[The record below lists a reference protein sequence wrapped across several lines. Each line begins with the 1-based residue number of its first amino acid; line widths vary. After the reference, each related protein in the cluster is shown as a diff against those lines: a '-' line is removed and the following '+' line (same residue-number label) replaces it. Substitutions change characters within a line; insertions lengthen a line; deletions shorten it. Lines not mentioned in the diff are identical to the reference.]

1 MASHSIL
8 GLTYIFNSLRKQ
20 GVDVSPLLQRYGLD
34 LEHLAPDARI
44 DRSLELRLICELAE
58 ELNQP
63 SVGLSIGNGVGFAG
77 YGPLSLL
84 LLTCDTAQE
93 VLYCGIRY
101 QQLTY
106 LFSEVS
112 FQPGERVSALTLASL
127 PLAEPARRM
136 LIDMQ
141 MAGTYKLILDVQA
154 SLNMDLYAIQVDL
167 PYPKPAEAQLYEQFY
182 GCPVHFDASIA
193 RFWMRNEHLQLRL
206 PSGDR
211 SANALYRRQCD
222 QLLLGLQQ
230 EQASGNSADQVRAH
244 LSLFTAG
251 FPTACEVAAALG
263 FSERTLRHQLR
274 SQGTSFRRILEEL
287 RFARARQLL
296 ESSQLSVEAIAGQL
310 GYAESAAFIHAFQR
324 WSGSTPALYR
334 RQHQLG
340 RAPELPRPCPV

>member
-8 GLTYIFNSLRKQ
+8 GLIYITNGLRKH
-20 GVDVSPLLQRYGLD
+20 GVDVSPVLQRHGLD
-34 LEHLAPDARI
+34 LQHLSPDARI
-44 DRSLELRLICELAE
+44 DRSLELRLLCELAQ
-58 ELNQP
+58 ELREP
-63 SVGLSIGNGVGFAG
+63 SIGLSIGNGFGFAG

-93 VLYCGIRY
+93 VIHCGLRY

-112 FQPGERVSALTLASL
+112 FHAGEKISALSLSTLS
-127 PLAEPARRM
+127 LAEPARRF

-141 MAGTYKLILDVQA
+141 MAGTYKLIRDIQTN
-154 SLNMDLYAIQVDL
+154 LNLDLYAIQVDL
-167 PYPKPAEAQLYEQFY
+167 PYPKPADAQRYEQFY
-182 GCPVHFDASIA
+182 GCPVQFDASLG

-206 PSGDR
+206 PSSDR

-222 QLLLGLQQ
+222 QLLQEQQQ
-230 EQASGNSADQVRAH
+230 EQASSNSAEQVRAH

-251 FPTACEVAAALG
+251 FPPACEVAAALG
-263 FSERTLRHQLR
+263 VCERTLRHQLR
-274 SQGTSFRRILEEL
+274 AQGTSFRRILEDL

-296 ESSQLSVEAIAGQL
+296 EGSRLSVEIIAGQL
-310 GYAESAAFIHAFQR
+310 GYAESAAFIRAFQR

-334 RQHQLG
+334 RQQQG
-340 RAPELPRPCPV
+340 RLPAAG

>member
-1 MASHSIL
+1 MASHPIL
-8 GLTYIFNSLRKQ
+8 GLIYIINSLRKQ
-20 GVDVSPLLQRYGLD
+20 GVDTRALLQRHGLD
-34 LEHLAPDARI
+34 LDHLALDARI
-44 DRSLELRLICELAE
+44 DRSLELRLLCELAQ
-58 ELNQP
+58 ELREP
-63 SVGLSIGNGVGFAG
+63 SIGLSIGNGFGFAG
-77 YGPLSLL
+77 YGPFSLL

-93 VLYCGIRY
+93 VIHCGLRY

-106 LFSEVS
+106 LFSELS
-112 FQPGERVSALTLASL
+112 FQAGDKISALTLSTL
-127 PLAEPARRM
+127 PLAEPARRLM
-136 LIDMQ
+136 IDMQ
-141 MAGTYKLILDVQA
+141 MAGIYKMIRDIQTN
-154 SLNMDLYAIQVDL
+154 LNMDLYAIQVDL

-182 GCPVHFDASIA
+182 GCPVQFDASLA

-244 LSLFTAG
+244 LNLFTAG
-251 FPTACEVAAALG
+251 FPAAREVAAALG

-274 SQGTSFRRILEEL
+274 TQGTSFRRILEEL

-334 RQHQLG
+334 RQQQQG
-340 RAPELPRPCPV
+340 QVPAAE

>member
-1 MASHSIL
+1 MASHPIL
-8 GLTYIFNSLRKQ
+8 GLIYIINSLRKQ
-20 GVDVSPLLQRYGLD
+20 GVDASAVLQRHGLD
-34 LEHLAPDARI
+34 LEHLALDARI
-44 DRSLELRLICELAE
+44 DRSLELRLLCELAQ
-58 ELNQP
+58 ELHEP
-63 SVGLSIGNGVGFAG
+63 SIGLSIGNGFGFAG
-77 YGPLSLL
+77 YGPFSLL

-93 VLYCGIRY
+93 VIHCGLRY

-106 LFSEVS
+106 LFSELS
-112 FQPGERVSALTLASL
+112 FQAGDKISSLTLTTL
-127 PLAEPARRM
+127 PLAEPARRL

-141 MAGTYKLILDVQA
+141 MAGTYKMIRDIQTN
-154 SLNMDLYAIQVDL
+154 LNMDLYAVQVDL
-167 PYPKPAEAQLYEQFY
+167 PYPKPAEAKLYEQFY
-182 GCPVHFDASIA
+182 GCPVQFDANIG

-206 PSGDR
+206 PSSDR

-222 QLLLGLQQ
+222 QLLQGLQQ

-244 LSLFTAG
+244 LTLFTAG
-251 FPTACEVAAALG
+251 FPTANEVAAALG

-296 ESSQLSVEAIAGQL
+296 EGSQLSVEAIAGQL

-334 RQHQLG
+334 RQQQG
-340 RAPELPRPCPV
+340 RAPALP